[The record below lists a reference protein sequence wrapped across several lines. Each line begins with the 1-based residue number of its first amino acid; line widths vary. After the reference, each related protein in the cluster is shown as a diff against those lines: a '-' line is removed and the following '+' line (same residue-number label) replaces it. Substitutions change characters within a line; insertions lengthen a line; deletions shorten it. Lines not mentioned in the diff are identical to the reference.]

1 MSRVQWSDD
10 DVALWQ
16 DGRVSAEGT
25 LPFPTLVAGI
35 PPPPSAQLDPYLD
48 AAAKCFARHG
58 IKRASVQDVARE
70 LGVNR
75 TTVYRQIGNVDDMVR
90 LLLARE
96 LHRFLAEVP
105 LQVGPE
111 RGPAS
116 VVSLLAAVVRH
127 ARSHP
132 VLVKVLRDEPE
143 LIGPFLVAEL
153 PALINRVA
161 SQIVPLLQWEM
172 DQGSL
177 ADRDP
182 GRLADWLVRTAVT
195 LIVAPPPDDLEEFLS
210 DLLLPTLVP
219 TRPETRGRTVRR
231 K

>member
-1 MSRVQWSDD
+1 M
-10 DVALWQ
+10 
-16 DGRVSAEGT
+16 SAEGT
-25 LPFPTLVAGI
+25 LPFPALVAGI
-35 PPPPSAQLDPYLD
+35 PPPPSPQLDAYLD
-48 AAAKCFARHG
+48 AAATCFARHG
-58 IKRASVQDVARE
+58 IRRASVQDVARE

-75 TTVYRQIGNVDDMVR
+75 TTVYRQVGNVDDMVR

-96 LHRFLAEVP
+96 LHRFVAEVP
-105 LQVGPE
+105 LEIRPD
-111 RGPAS
+111 RGPAA
-116 VVSLLAAVVRH
+116 VVALLAAVVRH

-161 SQIVPLLQWEM
+161 SEIVPLLTWAM

-177 ADRDP
+177 ALRDP
-182 GRLADWLVRTAVT
+182 ARLADWLVRAAVT
-195 LIVAPPPDDLEEFLS
+195 LIVAPPPDDLEDFLS

-219 TRPETRGRTVRR
+219 AEASGVRTSGRRNR
-231 K
+231 

>member
-1 MSRVQWSDD
+1 MSLVQSNND

-16 DGRVSAEGT
+16 DELVSAEDT
-25 LPFPTLVAGI
+25 LPLPTLVGGI
-35 PPPPSAQLDPYLD
+35 PPPPSSQLDPYLD

-96 LHRFLAEVP
+96 LHRFVAEVP
-105 LQVGPE
+105 LEIRPD
-111 RGPAS
+111 RGPAA
-116 VVSLLAAVVRH
+116 VVALLAAVVRH

-161 SQIVPLLQWEM
+161 AEIVPLLKWAME
-172 DQGSL
+172 QGAL

-182 GRLADWLVRTAVT
+182 ARLADWLVRAAVT
-195 LIVAPPPDDLEEFLS
+195 LVVAPPADDLEEFLT

-219 TRPETRGRTVRR
+219 AGPVGRRSGR
-231 K
+231 KR